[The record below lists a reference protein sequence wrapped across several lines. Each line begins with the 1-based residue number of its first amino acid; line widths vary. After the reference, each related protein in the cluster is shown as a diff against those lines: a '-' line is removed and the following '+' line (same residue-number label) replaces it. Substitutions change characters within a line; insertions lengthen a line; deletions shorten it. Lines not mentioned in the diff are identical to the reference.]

1 MIYLVLLPNRLFNMK
16 IHRLLFLAVFF
27 IATYLL
33 IFNAVSEWFFWE
45 EFGKRFNFIAVDY
58 LVYTHEVI
66 HNILESYPIPLLVT
80 VIFILNTLLFALIMK
95 KSALITKTFDSDQTF
110 FQRAKVGTAF
120 LLLPVLF
127 FNTMEQQNLSQIS
140 EN

>member
-1 MIYLVLLPNRLFNMK
+1 MK

-80 VIFILNTLLFALIMK
+80 VIFILNTLLFVLIMK

-127 FNTMEQQNLSQIS
+127 FNTME
-140 EN
+140 

>member
-1 MIYLVLLPNRLFNMK
+1 MK